1 MSRDWCLTQ
10 SSTEMVNVRVS
21 LRLLK
26 EIQEEK
32 MDYKTCLVRSYMTA
46 GNIYFYGQMKAGI
59 EAAMVY
65 RGKKMP
71 DWKMKSPED
80 VPDSLV
86 DFMFEH
92 TFKEQILTLDQLQDL
107 DVTKPY

>member
-1 MSRDWCLTQ
+1 M
-10 SSTEMVNVRVS
+10 S

-26 EIQEEK
+26 EIQDEK
-32 MDYKTCLVRSYMTA
+32 LDYKTSLLRSYRTA

-92 TFKEQILTLDQLQDL
+92 SFKEQILTMDQLQDL

>member
-1 MSRDWCLTQ
+1 MRWCH
-10 SSTEMVNVRVS
+10 VRVS

-32 MDYKTCLVRSYMTA
+32 MDYKTSLVRSYMTA

-71 DWKMKSPED
+71 EWKMKTPED
-80 VPDSLV
+80 VPDSSV
-86 DFMFEH
+86 VGVCSCFH
-92 TFKEQILTLDQLQDL
+92 Q
-107 DVTKPY
+107 V